1 MFFILKLNKIK
12 IFYFLILFISIGILP
27 IISLVLNKK
36 SNQVLIK
43 NSENKKIKK
52 VNFLDLSNDKV
63 GSMEIPDF
71 LYGALAAE
79 MPVSFELE
87 ALKAQTVAI
96 YTYLLNKTDFL
107 KNTIYVNSKSGNN
120 GILNFCFENEEK
132 RRKKWGD
139 KFDIYENKI
148 RTAVNSVLY
157 EYLEYNGK
165 PALTLFFSSCYKK
178 TNSCKSVFGTDYP
191 YLQSVDSCEFDEHCI
206 KESFFDCKKL
216 KSKEVKNIMANY
228 FNDKKIEQQLSKIS
242 PDSWFFDVKLSGNG
256 NIENINFAGNKIN
269 GQKLR
274 FLFHLKSSNI
284 KISYNK
290 SSDEFIFET
299 KGFGHG
305 VGMSQFG
312 CNAMSKLGFSY
323 KSILLHFF
331 GGSNV

>member
-1 MFFILKLNKIK
+1 MFFILKFNKIK
-12 IFYFLILFISIGILP
+12 ILHFVLLFISIGLLP
-27 IISLVLNKK
+27 LLTLVTNKK
-36 SNQVLIK
+36 TNQLIK
-43 NSENKKIKK
+43 NPNNKEIKK
-52 VNFLDLSNDKV
+52 VRFIDLSNDKTI
-63 GSMEIPDF
+63 SMEIPDF

-79 MPVSFELE
+79 MPASFELE

-107 KNTIYVNSKSGNN
+107 KNTISLNSKKGND
-120 GILNFCFENEEK
+120 GIVNFCFDSEEI
-132 RRKKWGD
+132 RRKKWGNQ
-139 KFDIYENKI
+139 FDAYEKKI
-148 RTAVNSVLY
+148 RKAVNSVLY

-206 KESFFDCKKL
+206 KDSFFDCKKL
-216 KSKEVKNIMANY
+216 KSKEVKNIMINY
-228 FNDKKIEQQLSKIS
+228 FKDKKIEQQLSKIS
-242 PDSWFFDVKLSGNG
+242 PASWFSNAQLSDNG
-256 NIENINFAGNKIN
+256 NIEHINFAGNQIN

-274 FLFHLKSSNI
+274 FLFHLRSSNL

-290 SSDEFIFET
+290 SQDEFIFET

-323 KSILLHFF
+323 RSILLHFF
-331 GGSNV
+331 RGSII